1 VHEARSATVLVV
13 EDDAALAA
21 TELQLLSAALP
32 HTQLFAVHDGLAA
45 WELLSREGADVVLS
59 DVALPGIDALEL
71 LRRIRAT
78 PELSSTS
85 VILVTG
91 VISPEQLFSLLE
103 NGADDCLVKPIRAE
117 ELVARVRAAL
127 QRAGRQ
133 RELARKAK
141 ELEAKYARASE
152 FLSWVSHE
160 IRTPLS
166 AMISAA
172 HILKRYG
179 RQRPEEVERFA
190 EVIHR
195 EGQRLTRLINN
206 LLDLAKIDAGEVVW
220 NWQETSL
227 CGILAQVREAFVA
240 LCADR
245 SLTLELLPCPDLPVR
260 VDPDKLA
267 QVLTNLLANAIKHSP
282 EGGVVRLA
290 VASQP
295 GEVRLSVEDQGPG
308 VPPGME
314 ERIFERFRQ
323 LDLTDEKGGTGLG
336 LAIAREIVTRLG
348 GRIWV
353 ERSELG
359 GAKFVVALPVAT
371 QQRGAEHGAV

>member
-1 VHEARSATVLVV
+1 
-13 EDDAALAA
+13 
-21 TELQLLSAALP
+21 
-32 HTQLFAVHDGLAA
+32 LAA

-71 LRRIRAT
+71 LQRIRAT

-141 ELEAKYARASE
+141 ELEEKYARASE

-245 SLTLELLPCPDLPVR
+245 SLTLELLPCPELTVR